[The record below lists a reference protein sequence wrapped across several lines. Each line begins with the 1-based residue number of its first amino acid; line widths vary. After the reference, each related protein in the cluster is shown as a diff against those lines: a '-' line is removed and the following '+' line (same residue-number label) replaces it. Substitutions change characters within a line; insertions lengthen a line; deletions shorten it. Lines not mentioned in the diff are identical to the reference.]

1 MKIILLWND
10 DEQIKEEKGGEDE
23 RKKSVKIRIHI

>member
-10 DEQIKEEKGGEDE
+10 ANDATFYTKLLMSLPD
-23 RKKSVKIRIHI
+23 KSLI